1 MIFASII
8 LLPIIVTILK
18 DRKEYFEWRNKYEI
32 K

>member
-1 MIFASII
+1 MIFASTI

-18 DRKEYFEWRNKYEI
+18 DRKDYFEWKKEYEV